1 MTTLVAERTVD
12 SETAEATL
20 LPRTGLVRER
30 DLGGGR
36 FEAEVGPVA
45 GYRREVRVEPLGDG
59 RCSLRQTVQYD
70 LAVPFW
76 RWIFAW
82 PARTHLGRTGG
93 VAKAPWWASPDPL
106 DAQASISL
114 SCLAALSVV
123 AGYLG
128 VLLSQT
134 ITYAVDEF
142 GASTSAQ
149 GFALASVRVDILIA
163 LPLVAL
169 ADRRGRR
176 RILLLAAAGACV
188 LTMVTA
194 LTPSLVLM
202 MTSQVPARGLATA
215 AAIAITVIAAEE
227 MPAGSRAWAISLLA
241 MSAAL
246 GAGICVILLFIAGL
260 DERGWRILFLLGGLG
275 LPLVRAI
282 AARLPE
288 SRRYRA
294 PHADATMA
302 GHGARFWLLA
312 ASAFL
317 LALFTT
323 PASQFQNDFLKDEM
337 GFSAPRISLFS
348 IATNTPGVIGI
359 IVGGRLA
366 DMRGRRLVGSVA
378 IIGGVGATLLMY
390 LSGGWTLWAWSV
402 VGAIIGSATVP
413 ALGVYGPELFPT
425 ALRGKANGIISGLG
439 RLGSVV
445 GLVTAGILADRFDR
459 LGPALL
465 VLALGPLALAI
476 LVLARYPETAHRE
489 LEDLNPEDRPPPPVT
504 PG

>member
-36 FEAEVGPVA
+36 FEAEVGPVT
-45 GYRREVRVEPLGDG
+45 GYQRRVEVETLADG
-59 RCSLRQTVQYD
+59 RCALRQTVDYD

-82 PARTHLGRTGG
+82 PARAHLGRTGA
-93 VAKAPWWASPDPL
+93 VARAPWWSSPDPL
-106 DAQASISL
+106 DSQASISL
-114 SCLAALSVV
+114 ACLATLSVV

-176 RILLLAAAGACV
+176 TVLLLAAAGACV

-202 MTSQVPARGLATA
+202 MTSQVPARGLATT
-215 AAIAITVIAAEE
+215 AAIAITVVAAEE
-227 MPAGSRAWAISLLA
+227 MPAGSRAWAISLLTMA
-241 MSAAL
+241 AAL

-275 LPLVRAI
+275 LPLVRTV

-348 IATNTPGVIGI
+348 IATNLPGVIGI
-359 IVGGRLA
+359 VVGGRLA
-366 DMRGRRLVGSVA
+366 DVRGRRLVGSVA
-378 IIGGVGATLLMY
+378 IVGGVGATLLMY

-425 ALRGKANGIISGLG
+425 ALRGKANGIIGGLG

-465 VLALGPLALAI
+465 ILALGPLALAI
-476 LVLARYPETAHRE
+476 LVLTRYPETAHRE
-489 LEDLNPEDRPPPPVT
+489 LEDLNPEDQPPPPIT
-504 PG
+504 AG